1 MALLILITFFMVLVL
16 ISLTNDFNLHIPFSS
31 LIISWN
37 DLSIDAS
44 SKLILGSQGI
54 TTRLFPWNI
63 SMQVLYSPLQLLNHE
78 VSIILQISIIL
89 FIIANLIFRRIDS
102 LTYIYSILMIFFYV
116 QLSLFL
122 EHISLVILF
131 YTFLLIHLLG
141 IKNKYKEILVNSL
154 LFMIIPLS
162 FLYKFIFRKNHF
174 DSIKFLLLIIL
185 FILYAN
191 QINYD
196 YDQNYTLIIFKD
208 FVSGI
213 NIWMFILSLLFTYT
227 FRRLSF
233 ISDWY
238 LISICF
244 YLCCLVFGFGT
255 ITLFLSAGI
264 ITLFGSILDQQKR
277 FSIYFGVLNF
287 LIVLSLYIF
296 ESNAKSILEYVFI
309 GYCVFMIFLIFL
321 NSYLKRVGALIA

>member
-1 MALLILITFFMVLVL
+1 MALIL
-16 ISLTNDFNLHIPFSS
+16 ISLTNNFNLHIPFSS

-44 SKLILGSQGI
+44 SKLILGSQNI

-78 VSIILQISIIL
+78 VSILLQIFIIL

-102 LTYIYSILMIFFYV
+102 LTFIYSILMIFFYV

-141 IKNKYKEILVNSL
+141 IKNKYKDILVNSL
-154 LFMIIPLS
+154 LIMIIPLS
-162 FLYKFIFRKNHF
+162 FLYKFIFRKNNF
-174 DSIKFLLLIIL
+174 NSIIFLLLFML

-213 NIWMFILSLLFTYT
+213 NFWMFILSLLFTYT
-227 FRRLSF
+227 FRKVFF

-244 YLCCLVFGFGT
+244 YLCCLVFGFST

-264 ITLFGSILDQQKR
+264 IALFGSILDRQKR

-296 ESNAKSILEYVFI
+296 QSNANSILEYVFI

>member
-1 MALLILITFFMVLVL
+1 
-16 ISLTNDFNLHIPFSS
+16 
-31 LIISWN
+31 
-37 DLSIDAS
+37 
-44 SKLILGSQGI
+44 
-54 TTRLFPWNI
+54 
-63 SMQVLYSPLQLLNHE
+63 
-78 VSIILQISIIL
+78 
-89 FIIANLIFRRIDS
+89 
-102 LTYIYSILMIFFYV
+102 MIFFYV

-122 EHISLVILF
+122 AHISLVILF

-196 YDQNYTLIIFKD
+196 YDQNYTLIILKD

-227 FRRLSF
+227 FRKLSF

-244 YLCCLVFGFGT
+244 VQ
-255 ITLFLSAGI
+255 
-264 ITLFGSILDQQKR
+264 IL
-277 FSIYFGVLNF
+277 
-287 LIVLSLYIF
+287 
-296 ESNAKSILEYVFI
+296 
-309 GYCVFMIFLIFL
+309 
-321 NSYLKRVGALIA
+321 